1 MSNPQKTCVGAVAG
15 VQQLRELARR
25 TGYPPTGDA
34 ELARLI
40 AAVESVADAVRIHAQ
55 SEIKKRSELDQ
66 PRLF

>member
-1 MSNPQKTCVGAVAG
+1 MNAESKTCSAAVAG
-15 VQQLRELARR
+15 VQRLRELARS

-40 AAVESVADAVRIHAQ
+40 AAVESAADAVRTHAQ
-55 SEIKKRSELDQ
+55 ASIKERSERDQ